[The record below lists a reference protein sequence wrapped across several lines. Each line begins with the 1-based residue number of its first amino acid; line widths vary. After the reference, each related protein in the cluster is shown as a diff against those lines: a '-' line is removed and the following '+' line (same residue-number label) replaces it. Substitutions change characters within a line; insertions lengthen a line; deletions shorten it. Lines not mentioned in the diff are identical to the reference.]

1 MAKKPTP
8 LTKEQVRQAAQEL
21 AQIDVGRDV
30 LAAILTLHKAGFTKL
45 DLVYQP
51 LALDLIRSMTN
62 EGGGWAGSAPI
73 EIQNALVQRS
83 AH

>member
-8 LTKEQVRQAAQEL
+8 LSKEQVHQAAQEL
-21 AQIDVGRDV
+21 AQIDTGREV
-30 LAAILTLHKAGFTKL
+30 LTAILALHKAGFTKL

-62 EGGGWAGSAPI
+62 EGGGWAGTTPI
-73 EIQNALVQRS
+73 EIKNALVQRS